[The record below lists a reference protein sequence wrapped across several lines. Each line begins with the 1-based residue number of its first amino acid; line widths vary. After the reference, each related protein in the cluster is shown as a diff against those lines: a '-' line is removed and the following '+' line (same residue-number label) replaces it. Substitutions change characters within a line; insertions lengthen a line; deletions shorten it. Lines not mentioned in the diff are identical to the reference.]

1 MKKKT
6 VLISGAGV
14 AGLTLAY
21 WLKRHGFIPTLI
33 EKSPLLRTGG
43 YKIDLR
49 GVALEIL
56 KRMGIYSTIVENRT
70 TITRAI
76 CVDEKGGQVTQMST
90 DLLGTRL
97 EGVDLEIMRG
107 TLCQIMKEAIGEIDC
122 LFGDS
127 ITQLTDGPE
136 GVYVEF
142 EKSTSRTFDLA
153 IGADGL
159 HSTVRRLVFGEESNF
174 SQDFGVFVSVFSIPN
189 SLAETDCE
197 IEHHSL
203 RKFVNIYRD
212 PQDTNAKVA
221 IAFSVDK
228 PFSSRNPDEQKK
240 LIEEVFVNSGW
251 KMPQIL
257 AAMQD
262 SPDFYFDSMAQ
273 IHMPKWSKGHIALVG
288 DAAYSATPMSGQG
301 TSIAIAGAY
310 VLAGELA
317 DAQGESEIAF
327 ARYEELIRPY
337 VTQNQAL
344 AQMSARI
351 MSGSSYSIWLYRLG
365 AMMPAKL
372 IHYFKNLALKRTT
385 KAANALALKEYHVK
399 NC

>member
-1 MKKKT
+1 MKNKT
-6 VLISGAGV
+6 VLISGAGI

-33 EKSPLLRTGG
+33 EKNPDLRTGG

-49 GVALEIL
+49 GVALQIL
-56 KRMGIYSTIVENRT
+56 KQMGIYSTIVENRT
-70 TITRAI
+70 VIGRAI

-97 EGVDLEIMRG
+97 EGIDLEIMRG
-107 TLCQIMKEAIGEIDC
+107 TLCLIMKQAVGEIEC

-127 ITQLTDGPE
+127 ITQIIDNSDE
-136 GVYVEF
+136 VFVQF
-142 EKSTSRTFDLA
+142 EKNASRTFDIV

-159 HSTVRRLVFGEESNF
+159 HSRVRKLVFGKESDFSEE
-174 SQDFGVFVSVFSIPN
+174 FGVFVSVFSIPN
-189 SLAETDCE
+189 FLAESDCE

-212 PQDTNAKVA
+212 PKDTNAKVA
-221 IAFSVDK
+221 LAFSVDK
-228 PFSSRNPDEQKK
+228 PFDSRNTHDQKK
-240 LIEEVFVNSGW
+240 LIEEVFANSGW

-257 AAMQD
+257 EAMKN

-273 IHMPKWSKGHIALVG
+273 IHMPSWSKGHIALVG

-317 DAQGESEIAF
+317 VARGATEIAF
-327 ARYEELIRPY
+327 ANYEKLMKPFAK
-337 VTQNQAL
+337 QNQDL
-344 AQMSARI
+344 AKMSARI
-351 MSGSSYSIWLYRLG
+351 MKGSSYSVWLYRLG

-372 IHYFKNLALKRTT
+372 IHYFKSLALKRTT
-385 KAANALALKEYHVK
+385 KAANALTLKEYHGK

>member
-1 MKKKT
+1 MKNKT

-14 AGLTLAY
+14 AGLTLTY
-21 WLKRHGFIPTLI
+21 WLKRHGFTPTLI
-33 EKSPLLRTGG
+33 EKSPCLRTGG

-49 GVALEIL
+49 GVALKIL
-56 KRMGIYSTIVENRT
+56 KQMGVYSTIIENRT
-70 TITRAI
+70 AIARAV
-76 CVDEKGGQVTQMST
+76 CVDEKGDQVTQMST

-97 EGVDLEIMRG
+97 EGIDLEIMRG
-107 TLCQIMKEAIGEIDC
+107 TLCLIIQEAIGEIDC

-127 ITQLTDGPE
+127 ITHIIDNSDS
-136 GVYVEF
+136 VYVQF
-142 EKSTSRTFDLA
+142 EKNRPRTFDIV

-159 HSTVRRLVFGEESNF
+159 HSTVRKLVFGNESDF
-174 SQDFGVFVSVFSIPN
+174 SQEFGVFVSVFSIP
-189 SLAETDCE
+189 SFLAESDCE

-212 PQDTNAKVA
+212 PKDTNAKVA
-221 IAFSVDK
+221 LAFSVDK
-228 PFSSRNPDEQKK
+228 PFYSRNPHEQKK
-240 LIEEVFVNSGW
+240 LIEEVFANSGW

-257 AAMQD
+257 EAMKE
-262 SPDFYFDSMAQ
+262 SPEFYFDSMAQ
-273 IHMPKWSKGHIALVG
+273 IHMPNWSKGHIALVG

-317 DAQGESEIAF
+317 DARGDTEIAF
-327 ARYEELIRPY
+327 LHYEKLMRPFAK
-337 VTQNQAL
+337 QNQDL
-344 AQMSARI
+344 AKTSARI
-351 MSGSSYSIWLYRLG
+351 MGGSSYSVWLYRLG

-372 IHYFKNLALKRTT
+372 IHYFKGLALKRAT
-385 KAANALALKEYHVK
+385 KASNALTLKEYHDK